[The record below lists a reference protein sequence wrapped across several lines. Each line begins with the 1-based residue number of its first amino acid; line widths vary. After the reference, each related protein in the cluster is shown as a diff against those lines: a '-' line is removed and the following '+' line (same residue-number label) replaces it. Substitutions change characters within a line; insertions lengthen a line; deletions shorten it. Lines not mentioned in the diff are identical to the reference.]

1 MKVEKTPHEPRQER
15 SRATVESLL
24 NATVE
29 LLDQSG
35 LEGAVIPRIA
45 EVAGMAPA
53 NVYRRFADKN
63 ALLRAAFLHAL
74 TQSNQA
80 NLQLLQAQLL
90 GDSLAATAR
99 KLVNLLFD
107 QYRQHP
113 RFLRALSRFVDADS
127 DQEFVR
133 KVRVILG
140 ANVDLLVDVLL
151 THRSEIQQASPERA
165 VRFAV
170 LHATCSIE
178 AFTLDPQ
185 SIWHVEPSISCEEL
199 TDRLV
204 HSFVTHLTMGGQS
217 GRGDTMA

>member
-29 LLDQSG
+29 LLDQTG

-204 HSFVTHLTMGGQS
+204 HSFVTHLTMGCQS